1 MVTTESKLKYT
12 NKTNELSQKIKPQK
26 NDTDLISMIIK
37 VRM

>member
-1 MVTTESKLKYT
+1 MITTVSKSKYT

-37 VRM
+37 IKT